1 MTFRRLAALCATLPV
16 AALAHANDFAP
27 DQRMSDEELSQ
38 VHAAGLPAPSL
49 QRIAEGLPFAL
60 AELPVAPLNGHD
72 LNSSLDRQQA
82 LAQIRLASAAT
93 QGSLGAMQLS
103 SLPGLLTPL
112 APLFIPALAMP
123 FPFLMVPPPKKAE
136 PGH

>member
-1 MTFRRLAALCATLPV
+1 MTFRRLVAACAALPF

-27 DQRMSDEELSQ
+27 DKRMSDEELSQ
-38 VHAAGLPAPSL
+38 VHAAGLPDPSL
-49 QRIAEGLPFAL
+49 QRIADGLPFAL

-103 SLPGLLTPL
+103 SLPAMLTPL

-123 FPFLMVPPPKKAE
+123 FPFLMTPPPKKPD